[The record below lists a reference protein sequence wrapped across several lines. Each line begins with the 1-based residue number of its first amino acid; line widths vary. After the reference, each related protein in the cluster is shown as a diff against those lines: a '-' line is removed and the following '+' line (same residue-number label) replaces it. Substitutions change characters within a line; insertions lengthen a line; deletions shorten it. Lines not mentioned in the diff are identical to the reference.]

1 MTSELIKPKS
11 TIPPLTGYLGL
22 LTLVLLSIW
31 RILTPQVEVFATPL
45 HECVAVVL
53 VFFCVMAVYEFV
65 FKKSYAEGSA
75 GISFD
80 GAIDFK
86 TLFEPAFFAKI
97 LGLLVT
103 IGGIALYYAV
113 ADLYRGGW
121 YDPFFNV
128 INSNLSLITI
138 VTLLYFAWVHLLMK
152 APNDAYWELGR
163 FVITFGREGDR
174 ALIRDHCLAF
184 AVKTFF
190 LPLMFCS
197 FYYDWLRLRGF
208 DWGAAKTPSD
218 YYDIA
223 FGFLM
228 FIDVAFTVVGYVFST
243 RLLNA
248 HIRWTERTMGGWF
261 FCLVCYMPFWQVFG
275 RNFMNYDDGGHMWN
289 LGEHFPTL
297 AAVWGCV
304 IIALM
309 VIYTLSTVHFGL
321 RFSNL
326 TYRGLISHGTYGL
339 TKHPAYIS
347 KNISWWMISAPFLA
361 IDWTLAVKNS
371 IALLGV
377 NFVYYKRAKYEE
389 ACLSES
395 PKYREYVAYMDEHSI
410 FSTARI
416 RRFLGFK
423 KKT

>member
-1 MTSELIKPKS
+1 MKPKS

-22 LTLVLLSIW
+22 LILVFLSVL
-31 RILTPQVEVFATPL
+31 RVFVLHVEIFATPL
-45 HECVAVVL
+45 HECVAVAL
-53 VFFCVMAVYEFV
+53 VFFGVMALYEFI
-65 FKKSYAEGSA
+65 FKKSYKAQGA
-75 GISFD
+75 GISFAGTVD
-80 GAIDFK
+80 VK
-86 TLFEPAFFAKI
+86 TLFSAAFFTKI

-103 IGGIALYYAV
+103 IGVIALYYTV
-113 ADLYRGGW
+113 ADLYRGDW
-121 YDPFFNV
+121 YSPFFNV
-128 INSNLSLITI
+128 ISANFPLITVI
-138 VTLLYFAWVHLLMK
+138 TLLYFAWVHFLMK
-152 APNDAYWELGR
+152 EPNDAYWELGR
-163 FVITFGREGDR
+163 FILTFGRDGNR
-174 ALIRDHCLAF
+174 AHIRDHCLAF

-208 DWGAAKTPSD
+208 DWGGAKTPSD

-228 FIDVAFTVVGYVFST
+228 FIDVAFTVVGYVFSS

-261 FCLVCYMPFWQVFG
+261 FCLLCYMPFWQVFG
-275 RNFMNYDDGGHMWN
+275 RNFLGYGDGGAMWQ
-289 LGEHFPTL
+289 LSDQFPIL
-297 AAVWGCV
+297 AVVWGG
-304 IIALM
+304 IIIGLM

-339 TKHPAYIS
+339 TKHPAYVS
-347 KNISWWMISAPFLA
+347 KNISWWMISTPFLA
-361 IDWTLAVKNS
+361 VDWTLALKNS

-377 NFVYYKRAKYEE
+377 NFIYYKRAKYEE

-395 PKYREYVAYMDEHSI
+395 PKYRDYVAYMDEHSI
-410 FSTARI
+410 FSMAKI
-416 RRFLGFK
+416 RRFLSFR